1 MYNLQLTM
9 DITTKKILKNKFD
22 DKLRRFVMKII
33 FFILLIF
40 CGMNYAHSAEYQ
52 VDKANGNIVKFISET
67 TMENFEGVTN
77 KIDGYIQTDGIDKL
91 VGSEFYFEVDL
102 NSVKT
107 GNGLRD
113 RHMRE
118 DYLQTDKNQFTNI
131 KGKITEAYKV
141 SETEYNIKATAK
153 MFIHGVT
160 HDIVI
165 PGKIYKLQTGF
176 KIKSNY
182 SIKLTDYKIEIPKF
196 MFLRLSEEIK
206 LELDFVVKFA
216 K

>member
-1 MYNLQLTM
+1 MKNV
-9 DITTKKILKNKFD
+9 IL
-22 DKLRRFVMKII
+22 
-33 FFILLIF
+33 ILLIML
-40 CGMNYAHSAEYQ
+40 GVNLAYSAEYQ
-52 VDKANGNIVKFISET
+52 VDKSNKNVVKFISET
-67 TMENFEGVTN
+67 TMENFEGVTD

-118 DYLQTDKNQFTNI
+118 DYLQTDKNQYTNI
-131 KGKITEAYKV
+131 KGKISEAVKV
-141 SETEYNIKATAK
+141 SETEYNIKAVTK
-153 MFIHGVT
+153 MSIHGVT
-160 HDIVI
+160 RDITI
-165 PGKIYKLQTGF
+165 PGKIYKLQNGF

-196 MFLRLSEEIK
+196 MFLRLSEDIK
-206 LELDFVVKFA
+206 LELDFIVKFA